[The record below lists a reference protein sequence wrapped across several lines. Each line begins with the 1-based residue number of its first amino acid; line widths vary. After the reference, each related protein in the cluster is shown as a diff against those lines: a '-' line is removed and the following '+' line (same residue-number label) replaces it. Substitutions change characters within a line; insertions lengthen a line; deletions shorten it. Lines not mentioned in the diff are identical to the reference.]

1 MHVGGRS
8 FGHGT
13 RKQTMREEKD
23 LQEERGEKQATCD
36 MRASRKGPLVGA
48 RGQQEGGRRWVEES
62 GGGDQQMQCME
73 YNNGAHYL
81 CANFLRKKLMCFS

>member
-1 MHVGGRS
+1 MYHES
-8 FGHGT
+8 
-13 RKQTMREEKD
+13 
-23 LQEERGEKQATCD
+23 
-36 MRASRKGPLVGA
+36 
-48 RGQQEGGRRWVEES
+48 QQEGPTDGSKGPAGGVQRRWVGES